1 MMTEPQALTTI
12 EFPVGLPGFPEAG
25 RFEIQAWGDGAADNP
40 FFMLQCVDDPD
51 LAFVACNPWTFYPEY
66 DFELDDVTAA
76 RIALRSPADVVVFTL
91 VTVGERPEDSTIN
104 LLGPVVVNRH
114 SGEAAQV
121 VLSELTYDVR
131 APLVRH

>member
-51 LAFVACNPWTFYPEY
+51 LAFVACNPMSPRRASRCAVLPTSSCS
-66 DFELDDVTAA
+66 
-76 RIALRSPADVVVFTL
+76 RS
-91 VTVGERPEDSTIN
+91 
-104 LLGPVVVNRH
+104 
-114 SGEAAQV
+114 
-121 VLSELTYDVR
+121 
-131 APLVRH
+131 

>member
-1 MMTEPQALTTI
+1 M
-12 EFPVGLPGFPEAG
+12 
-25 RFEIQAWGDGAADNP
+25 
-40 FFMLQCVDDPD
+40 
-51 LAFVACNPWTFYPEY
+51 
-66 DFELDDVTAA
+66 
-76 RIALRSPADVVVFTL
+76 FTL